1 MFRGNLSY
9 EFTPQERQLL
19 FHALDNFQ
27 NQVTEVYAEIDPDA
41 QKWAVQKAKELRDK
55 FEDN

>member
-19 FHALDNFQ
+19 FHALNNF
-27 NQVTEVYAEIDPDA
+27 VDLVDEVYAEVEPDA
-41 QKWAVQKAKELRDK
+41 QKWARLKTQELRNK